1 MATKAKKAVP
11 AVIENTTG
19 TAVVNYE
26 AQQRKDL
33 EALSERTAPGGGDK
47 IRITRDKKFKL
58 PDGTTNPGPLSIVVL
73 DFVSGNYFYDKPYK
87 EGEIAP
93 PACFAIGLNPKKL
106 EPSTNSPEKQSDTC
120 GECPNNQFG
129 SKGKGKA
136 CANKRKLAVMEP
148 SDDPN
153 APVYLLDVSATGTGA
168 WDSYVNTLKA
178 SLKKMPYGVITD
190 VFFDTNS
197 DFQSL
202 RFGNPQPLPAGVV
215 GNVMSKRAAA
225 LDRLLAEPDVSQYVK
240 AAPKKG
246 KK

>member
-1 MATKAKKAVP
+1 MATKKAKVP
-11 AVIENTTG
+11 AVIDNSTG
-19 TAVVNYE
+19 TSVVNYE
-26 AQQRKDL
+26 EQMRQDL
-33 EALSERTAPGGGDK
+33 EKLADRTAPGGGDK

-58 PDGTTNPGPLSIVVL
+58 PDGTVNPGPLSVVIL

-87 EGEIAP
+87 DGEVAP
-93 PACFAIGLNPKKL
+93 AACFAIGTNPKSL
-106 EPSTNSPEKQSDTC
+106 VPSNNSPNKQSDTC
-120 GECPNNQFG
+120 GGCPNNQFG

-190 VFFDTNS
+190 IYFDPNS

-215 GNVMSKRAAA
+215 PNVMSKKAAA
-225 LDRLLAEPDVSQYVK
+225 LDRLMAEPDVSSY
-240 AAPKKG
+240 AAPAAKKG